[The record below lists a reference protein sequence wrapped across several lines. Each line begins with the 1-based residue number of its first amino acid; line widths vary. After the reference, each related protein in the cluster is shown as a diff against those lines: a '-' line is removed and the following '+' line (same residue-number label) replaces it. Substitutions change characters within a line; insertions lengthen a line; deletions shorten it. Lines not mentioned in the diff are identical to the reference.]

1 MRYLTAPRR
10 GAAEFAA
17 MRGTRGTR
25 WLAPLLVAWGPAGCQ
40 NPSACEEP
48 CDSARVAQRIAG
60 ADAIDCGVATGDGE
74 APAVHACIGSAFAA
88 GSRFFGL
95 VEIPTTAPD
104 GAILVRGF
112 ARGGDG
118 RLREVLGTRQP
129 DRAIVQ
135 TRICFSAIVESD
147 EAGARLRCTE
157 PMDGLFVE
165 CQCLQGRSADAGQ
178 P

>member
-1 MRYLTAPRR
+1 MR
-10 GAAEFAA
+10 AAW
-17 MRGTRGTR
+17 GTR
-25 WLAPLLVAWGPAGCQ
+25 WLAASVVAWGLAGCHDP
-40 NPSACEEP
+40 NTCEEP

-60 ADAIDCGVATGDGE
+60 PGAIDCGIATDESE
-74 APAVHACIGSAFAA
+74 APAVHECIASAFAA
-88 GSRFFGL
+88 GSPFSGL
-95 VEIPTTAPD
+95 VEIPTTAAD
-104 GAILVRGF
+104 GAILIRGF
-112 ARGGDG
+112 ARGTDG

-135 TRICFSAIVESD
+135 TRICFSAVVESH

-165 CQCLQGRSADAGQ
+165 CQCLRRSEADAGQ